1 MQLSNHI
8 SELLFQH
15 DCVTVPGF
23 GSFLGNYKS
32 AEYDFK
38 EEKFHPPFKQISFN
52 SQIKD
57 NDGLLAKRISSQLS
71 LSYEDALKKIHQEVL
86 DWRQKLQHQT
96 ILLKN
101 IGELYLN
108 SEKSIVF
115 VPAKTI
121 NHLKDS
127 FGLTPLYVSQLTQ
140 AKVKDTDKVK
150 YIPMYFKPVKKSN
163 FFKTAA
169 IWTCL
174 VFGLGSVYYNINN
187 DLIEQKIAQ
196 EQEAR
201 NQSKKIVQK
210 AIFDLGSL
218 PSLTLNV
225 KREAKQY
232 YIIAGAF
239 RVSNNAEKLVL
250 NLKKKG
256 YDSKILPLNEK
267 GLSPVAF
274 SSYSNRTEAVVN
286 LRLVQK
292 KENKDAWLFKA
303 N

>member
-8 SELLFQH
+8 SKLLFQH

-23 GSFLGNYKS
+23 GSFIGNYKS

-52 SQIKD
+52 AQIKD
-57 NDGLLAKRISSQLS
+57 NDGLLAKLISSELN
-71 LSYEDALKKIHQEVL
+71 LSYDDALKKIHQEVIS
-86 DWRQKLQHQT
+86 WSQKLQSQT
-96 ILLKN
+96 LLLKS

-115 VPAKTI
+115 VPIKTV

-127 FGLTPLYVSQLTQ
+127 FGLAPIYISQLTQ
-140 AKVKDTDKVK
+140 KSIDSDKIK
-150 YIPMYFKPVKKSN
+150 HIPAYLKPVNQSN

-174 VFGLGSVYYNINN
+174 IFGLGAVYYNANN
-187 DLIEQKIAQ
+187 DLVEQKIAQ
-196 EQEAR
+196 QQEAR
-201 NQSKKIVQK
+201 NQSKQAVQK
-210 AIFDLGSL
+210 AVFDLGSL

-225 KREAKQY
+225 KRKAKQY

-239 RVSNNAEKLVL
+239 RVTNNAKNLVL
-250 NLKKKG
+250 SLKKKG
-256 YDSKILPLNEK
+256 YDSKILPLNDK

-274 SSYSNRTEAVVN
+274 SGYSDRNEAVVN

-292 KENKDAWLFKA
+292 KENKDAWLFQG

>member
-8 SELLFQH
+8 SKLLFQH

-23 GSFLGNYKS
+23 GSFIGNYKS

-52 SQIKD
+52 AQIKD
-57 NDGLLAKRISSQLS
+57 NDGLLAKLISSELN
-71 LSYEDALKKIHQEVL
+71 LSYDDALKKIHQEVIS
-86 DWRQKLQHQT
+86 WSQKLQSQT
-96 ILLKN
+96 LLLKS

-115 VPAKTI
+115 VPIKTV

-127 FGLTPLYVSQLTQ
+127 FGLAPIYISQLTQ
-140 AKVKDTDKVK
+140 KSIDSDKIK
-150 YIPMYFKPVKKSN
+150 HIPAYLKPVNQSN

-174 VFGLGSVYYNINN
+174 IFGLGAVYYNANN
-187 DLIEQKIAQ
+187 DLVEQKIAQ
-196 EQEAR
+196 QQEAR
-201 NQSKKIVQK
+201 NQSKQAVQK
-210 AIFDLGSL
+210 AVFDLGSL

-239 RVSNNAEKLVL
+239 RVTNNAKNLVL
-250 NLKKKG
+250 SLKKKG
-256 YDSKILPLNEK
+256 YDSKILPLNDK

-274 SSYSNRTEAVVN
+274 SGYSDRNEAVVN

-292 KENKDAWLFKA
+292 KENKDAWLFQA

>member
-8 SELLFQH
+8 SKLLFQH
-15 DCVTVPGF
+15 DCVTIPGF
-23 GSFLGNYKS
+23 GSFIGNYKS

-52 SQIKD
+52 AQIKD
-57 NDGLLAKRISSQLS
+57 NDGLLAKLISSELN
-71 LSYEDALKKIHQEVL
+71 LSYDDALKKIHQEVIS
-86 DWRQKLQHQT
+86 WSQKLQSQT
-96 ILLKN
+96 LLLKS

-115 VPAKTI
+115 VPIKTV

-127 FGLTPLYVSQLTQ
+127 FGLAPIYISQLTQ
-140 AKVKDTDKVK
+140 KSIDSDKIK
-150 YIPMYFKPVKKSN
+150 HIPAYLKPVNQSN

-174 VFGLGSVYYNINN
+174 IFGLGAVYYNVNN
-187 DLIEQKIAQ
+187 DLVEQKIAQ
-196 EQEAR
+196 QQEAR
-201 NQSKKIVQK
+201 NQSKQAVQK
-210 AIFDLGSL
+210 AVFDLGSL

-239 RVSNNAEKLVL
+239 RVTNNAKNLVL
-250 NLKKKG
+250 SLKKKG
-256 YDSKILPLNEK
+256 YDSKILPLNDK

-274 SSYSNRTEAVVN
+274 SGYSDRNEAVVN

-292 KENKDAWLFKA
+292 KENKDAWLFQA

>member
-8 SELLFQH
+8 SKLLFQH

-23 GSFLGNYKS
+23 GSFIGNYKS

-52 SQIKD
+52 AQIKD
-57 NDGLLAKRISSQLS
+57 NDGLLAKLISSELN
-71 LSYEDALKKIHQEVL
+71 LSYDDALKKIHQEVIS
-86 DWRQKLQHQT
+86 WSQKLQSQT
-96 ILLKN
+96 LLLKS

-115 VPAKTI
+115 VPIKTV

-127 FGLTPLYVSQLTQ
+127 FGLAPIYISQLTQ
-140 AKVKDTDKVK
+140 KPIDSDKIK
-150 YIPMYFKPVKKSN
+150 HIPAYLKPVNQSN

-174 VFGLGSVYYNINN
+174 IFGLGAVYYNVNN
-187 DLIEQKIAQ
+187 DLVEQKIAQ
-196 EQEAR
+196 QQEAR
-201 NQSKKIVQK
+201 NQSKQAVQK
-210 AIFDLGSL
+210 AVFDLGSL

-225 KREAKQY
+225 KRKAKQY

-239 RVSNNAEKLVL
+239 RVTNNAKNLVL
-250 NLKKKG
+250 SLKKKG
-256 YDSKILPLNEK
+256 YDSKILPLNDK

-274 SSYSNRTEAVVN
+274 SGYSDRNEAVVN

-292 KENKDAWLFKA
+292 KENKDAWLFQA

>member
-38 EEKFHPPFKQISFN
+38 QEKFHPPYKQISFN

-57 NDGLLAKRISSQLS
+57 NDGLLAKHISSKLN
-71 LSYEDALKKIHQEVL
+71 LSYENALKKIHQEVL
-86 DWRQKLQHQT
+86 DWKQKLQHQT
-96 ILLKN
+96 VQLKK

-115 VPAKTI
+115 VPVKSV

-127 FGLTPLYVSQLTQ
+127 FGLTTLYVSQLNQ
-140 AKVKDTDKVK
+140 DKSDNVKN
-150 YIPMYFKPVKKSN
+150 IPTYFKPVKKSN
-163 FFKTAA
+163 LFKTAA

-174 VFGLGSVYYNINN
+174 VFGLGSLYYNVNN
-187 DLIEQKIAQ
+187 KFIEQKIVQ
-196 EQEAR
+196 QQEAR
-201 NQSKKIVQK
+201 NQSKETVQK
-210 AIFDLGSL
+210 AVFDLGSL

-225 KREAKQY
+225 KREKKQY

-250 NLKKKG
+250 SLKNKG
-256 YDSKILPLNEK
+256 YDSKILSLNEK

-274 SSYSNRTEAVVN
+274 SGYSDRTEAVVN

>member
-8 SELLFQH
+8 SELLFKH

-38 EEKFHPPFKQISFN
+38 EEKFHPPYKQISFN
-52 SQIKD
+52 AQIKD
-57 NDGLLAKRISSQLS
+57 NDGLLAKLISSELN
-71 LSYEDALKKIHQEVL
+71 LSYDDALKKIHQEVIS
-86 DWRQKLQHQT
+86 WSQKLQSQT
-96 ILLKN
+96 LLLKS

-115 VPAKTI
+115 VPIKTV

-127 FGLTPLYVSQLTQ
+127 FGLAPIYISQLTQ
-140 AKVKDTDKVK
+140 KSIDSDKIK
-150 YIPMYFKPVKKSN
+150 HIPAYLKPVNQSN

-174 VFGLGSVYYNINN
+174 IFGLGAVYYNANN
-187 DLIEQKIAQ
+187 DLVEQKIAQ
-196 EQEAR
+196 QQEAR
-201 NQSKKIVQK
+201 NQSKQAVQK
-210 AIFDLGSL
+210 AVFDLGSL

-225 KREAKQY
+225 KRKAKQY

-239 RVSNNAEKLVL
+239 RVTNNAKNLVL
-250 NLKKKG
+250 SLKKKG
-256 YDSKILPLNEK
+256 YDSKILPLNDK

-274 SSYSNRTEAVVN
+274 SGYSDRNEAVVN

-292 KENKDAWLFKA
+292 KENKDAWLFQA

>member
-8 SELLFQH
+8 SELLFKH

-38 EEKFHPPFKQISFN
+38 EQKFHPPYKQISFN
-52 SQIKD
+52 AQIKD
-57 NDGLLAKRISSQLS
+57 NDGLLAKLISLELN
-71 LSYEDALKKIHQEVL
+71 LSYDDALKKIHQEVI
-86 DWRQKLQHQT
+86 DWKQKLQYQT
-96 ILLKN
+96 VQLKK

-115 VPAKTI
+115 VPVKSV

-127 FGLTPLYVSQLTQ
+127 FGLTTLYVSQLNQ
-140 AKVKDTDKVK
+140 DKSDKVK
-150 YIPMYFKPVKKSN
+150 NIPTYFKPVKKSN
-163 FFKTAA
+163 LFKTAA
-169 IWTCL
+169 IWICL
-174 VFGLGSVYYNINN
+174 VLGLGSLYYNVNN
-187 DLIEQKIAQ
+187 NFIEQKIVQ
-196 EQEAR
+196 QQEAR
-201 NQSKKIVQK
+201 NQSKEAVQK
-210 AIFDLGSL
+210 AVFDLGSL
-218 PSLTLNV
+218 PLLTLNI

-274 SSYSNRTEAVVN
+274 SGYSDRTEAVFN

>member
-8 SELLFQH
+8 SELLFKH

-38 EEKFHPPFKQISFN
+38 EQKFHPPYKQISFN
-52 SQIKD
+52 AQIKD
-57 NDGLLAKRISSQLS
+57 NDGLLAKLISLELN
-71 LSYEDALKKIHQEVL
+71 LSYDDALKKIHQEVI
-86 DWRQKLQHQT
+86 DWKQKLQYQT
-96 ILLKN
+96 VQLKK

-115 VPAKTI
+115 VPLKSV

-127 FGLTPLYVSQLTQ
+127 FGLTTLYVSQLNQ
-140 AKVKDTDKVK
+140 DKSDKVK
-150 YIPMYFKPVKKSN
+150 NIPTYFKPVKKSN
-163 FFKTAA
+163 LFKTAA
-169 IWTCL
+169 IWICL
-174 VFGLGSVYYNINN
+174 VLGLGSLYYNVNN
-187 DLIEQKIAQ
+187 NFIEQKIVQ
-196 EQEAR
+196 QQEAR
-201 NQSKKIVQK
+201 NQSKETVQK
-210 AIFDLGSL
+210 AVFDLGSL

-225 KREAKQY
+225 KREVKQY

-274 SSYSNRTEAVVN
+274 SGYSDRTEAVFN
-286 LRLVQK
+286 LRLVQE

>member
-8 SELLFQH
+8 SELLFKH

-38 EEKFHPPFKQISFN
+38 EQKFHPPYKQISFN
-52 SQIKD
+52 ARIKD
-57 NDGLLAKRISSQLS
+57 NDGLLAKLISLELN
-71 LSYEDALKKIHQEVL
+71 LSYDDALKKIHQEVI
-86 DWRQKLQHQT
+86 DWKQKLQYQT
-96 ILLKN
+96 VQLKK

-115 VPAKTI
+115 VPVKSV

-127 FGLTPLYVSQLTQ
+127 FGLTTLYVSQLNQ
-140 AKVKDTDKVK
+140 DKSDKVK
-150 YIPMYFKPVKKSN
+150 NIPTYFKPVKKSN
-163 FFKTAA
+163 LFKTAA
-169 IWTCL
+169 IWICL
-174 VFGLGSVYYNINN
+174 VLGLGSLYYNVNN
-187 DLIEQKIAQ
+187 NFIEQKIVQ
-196 EQEAR
+196 QQEAR
-201 NQSKKIVQK
+201 NQSKETVQK
-210 AIFDLGSL
+210 AVFDLGSL
-218 PSLTLNV
+218 PLLTLNV

-274 SSYSNRTEAVVN
+274 SGYSDRTEAVFN

>member
-8 SELLFQH
+8 SELLFKH

-38 EEKFHPPFKQISFN
+38 EQKFHPPYKQISFN
-52 SQIKD
+52 AQIKD
-57 NDGLLAKRISSQLS
+57 NDGLLAKLISSELN
-71 LSYEDALKKIHQEVL
+71 LSYDDALKKIHQEVL
-86 DWRQKLQHQT
+86 DWKQKLQHQT
-96 ILLKN
+96 VQLKK

-115 VPAKTI
+115 VPVKSV

-127 FGLTPLYVSQLTQ
+127 FGLTTLYVSQLTQ
-140 AKVKDTDKVK
+140 DKSDKVK
-150 YIPMYFKPVKKSN
+150 NIPTYFKPVKKSN
-163 FFKTAA
+163 LFKTAA
-169 IWTCL
+169 IWICL
-174 VFGLGSVYYNINN
+174 VLGLGSVYYNVNN
-187 DLIEQKIAQ
+187 DLIEQKIVQ
-196 EQEAR
+196 QQEAR
-201 NQSKKIVQK
+201 NQSKETVQK
-210 AIFDLGSL
+210 AVFDLGSL
-218 PSLTLNV
+218 PLLTLNV

-274 SSYSNRTEAVVN
+274 SGYSDRTEAVFN

>member
-8 SELLFQH
+8 SKLLFQH

-23 GSFLGNYKS
+23 GSFIGNYKS

-52 SQIKD
+52 AQIKD
-57 NDGLLAKRISSQLS
+57 NDGLLAKLISSELN
-71 LSYEDALKKIHQEVL
+71 LSYDDALKKIHQEVIS
-86 DWRQKLQHQT
+86 WSQKLQSQT
-96 ILLKN
+96 LLLKS

-115 VPAKTI
+115 VPIKTV

-127 FGLTPLYVSQLTQ
+127 FGLAPIYISQLTP
-140 AKVKDTDKVK
+140 KSIDSDKIK
-150 YIPMYFKPVKKSN
+150 HIPTYLKPVNQSN

-174 VFGLGSVYYNINN
+174 IFGLGAVYYNVNN
-187 DLIEQKIAQ
+187 DLVEQKIAQ
-196 EQEAR
+196 QQEAR
-201 NQSKKIVQK
+201 NQSKQAVQK
-210 AIFDLGSL
+210 AVFDLGSL

-239 RVSNNAEKLVL
+239 RVTNNAKNLVL
-250 NLKKKG
+250 SLKKKG
-256 YDSKILPLNEK
+256 YDSKILPLNDK

-274 SSYSNRTEAVVN
+274 SGYSDRNEAVVN

-292 KENKDAWLFKA
+292 KENKDAWLFQA